1 MFKQFLFYI
10 GIKLTYNVV
19 LDEFFNYHCIVYILV
34 FKSFILSIVNT
45 LNRLWLLKP
54 HCGIYFFLN
63 IYFYNLICIL
73 FWGIVDC
80 PGGGQW
86 QPTPVFLPGES
97 PWREEPGRLQFMG
110 PQRVGYD

>member
-34 FKSFILSIVNT
+34 FKSFILSIVNA

-73 FWGIVDC
+73 FWGIVDF